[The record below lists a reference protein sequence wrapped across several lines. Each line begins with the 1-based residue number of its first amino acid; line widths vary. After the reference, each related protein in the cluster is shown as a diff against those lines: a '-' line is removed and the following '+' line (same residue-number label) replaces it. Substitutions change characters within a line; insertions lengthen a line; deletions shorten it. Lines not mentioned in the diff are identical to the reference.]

1 MGRTLEDGI
10 AGSSF
15 HYTAATLTYPADRDG
30 IGQAPGL
37 GKIVG
42 HHQDRIA
49 PFETGDQRFDDLGG
63 EGVERAAGFIKEQHL
78 GREREGAG
86 DAEPLLLAA
95 RQREG

>member
-1 MGRTLEDGI
+1 MGRTIEDDI

-15 HYTAATLTYPADRDG
+15 HYTATTLAHPADRDG

-37 GKIVG
+37 GEIMG

-49 PFETGDQRFDDLGG
+49 PFETRDQRFDDLGSDR
-63 EGVERAAGFIKEQHL
+63 VERAAGFIEEKHL

-95 RQREG
+95 RQRKG